1 MSDKTSENPLKRFWH
16 AWKRFGQFIGDWL
29 ARIVL
34 TIFYFTIFLPF
45 GLGVRL
51 GADPLDIR
59 RHPPEWVG
67 RTTDDKTLEDVRRLG

>member
-16 AWKRFGQFIGDWL
+16 TWKRFGQFIGDWL

-34 TIFYFTIFLPF
+34 TFFYFTIFLPF

-51 GADPLDIR
+51 FGNPLDIR
-59 RHPPEWVG
+59 PRPAVWVT
-67 RTTDDKTLEDVRRLG
+67 RTTQDKTMEDVLRLG